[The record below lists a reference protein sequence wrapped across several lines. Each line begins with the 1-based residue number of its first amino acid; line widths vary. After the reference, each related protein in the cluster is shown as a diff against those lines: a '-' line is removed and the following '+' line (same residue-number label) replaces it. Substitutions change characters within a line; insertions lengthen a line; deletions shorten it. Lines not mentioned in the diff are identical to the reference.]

1 MEVYEIMPGILIAND
16 LCVVDESEG
25 LVAIADLHIGM
36 ESALEKEGILIPRMQ
51 TATMRDSLIRII
63 DKYAPE
69 QILVVGDI
77 KHEFSK
83 NLEQEWNEVRS
94 MLSLLRE
101 HSNVILIKGNHDNYL
116 KTIASKMG
124 IEVLDSFST
133 KGITFAHGHIDIDRR
148 PLIIG
153 HEHPSVKL
161 LDRVGAAIKLPCFVF
176 LKKEK
181 VIVLPA
187 FSPLAIGVDIARAGP
202 SECLSPILQKA
213 DLAKAEVFACSEVG
227 LLKLGKIEGIRS
239 LSE

>member
-1 MEVYEIMPGILIAND
+1 MEVYEIMPGVLIAND
-16 LCVVDESEG
+16 LCLVHESEG

-51 TATMRDSLIRII
+51 TTTMKNSLIKII
-63 DKYAPE
+63 DKYSPNR
-69 QILVVGDI
+69 ILVVGDL

-94 MLSLLRE
+94 VLSLLRE
-101 HSNVILIKGNHDNYL
+101 HSNVTLIKGNHDNYL

-133 KGITFAHGHIDIDRR
+133 SNMTFAHGHIDIDRR
-148 PLIIG
+148 PLVMG
-153 HEHPSVKL
+153 HEHPSVKI
-161 LDRVGAAIKLPCFVF
+161 LDSVGAVIKLPCFVF
-176 LKKEK
+176 LRKEK

-187 FSPLAIGVDIARAGP
+187 FSPLAIGVDIARAMP
-202 SECLSPILQKA
+202 YDCLSPILQKA
-213 DLAKAEVFACSEVG
+213 DLPKAEVFACSEVG
-227 LLKLGKIEGIRS
+227 LLKLGRIEAIRS